1 MTHSEH
7 SLGDAIRQYRIER
20 GFTQN
25 ELSEKYLFQVDK
37 SCRLKAINVCQHLKP
52 YPNLYRY

>member
-7 SLGDAIRQYRIER
+7 SLGDVIRQYRLER

-25 ELSEKYLFQVDK
+25 ELSEKNISFK
-37 SCRLKAINVCQHLKP
+37 STNHVA
-52 YPNLYRY
+52 

>member
-7 SLGDAIRQYRIER
+7 SLGDVIRQYRTER

-25 ELSEKYLFQVDK
+25 ELSEKISLSSDK